1 MTYAWI
7 HWPIPIIYSSRQP
20 AIGSSR
26 TLHRRISPT
35 PPFNSVESS
44 TMSNVM
50 SSAIVVIH
58 EELIHI
64 RHLPRRHR
72 ATAPYRAWVALWHSI
87 TGARTVASMT
97 TSAITRGKQQHTT
110 AGGGSMDCWRWV
122 GGGRGQARGRWQEL
136 SPEEK
141 FLSTRLRCTFYQEPW
156 LQYVGEQK
164 KAKAVKS
171 WCRMNDNWMAY
182 SFHVSSYN

>member
-7 HWPIPIIYSSRQP
+7 RRPIPIIYSSRQP

-110 AGGGSMDCWRWV
+110 V
-122 GGGRGQARGRWQEL
+122 GGRQYGLLAMSRRREGAGKGEVTGIFARGEV
-136 SPEEK
+136 P
-141 FLSTRLRCTFYQEPW
+141 FY
-156 LQYVGEQK
+156 
-164 KAKAVKS
+164 
-171 WCRMNDNWMAY
+171 
-182 SFHVSSYN
+182 